1 MDGRTQQTVTH
12 EDLMRF
18 LDGEV
23 TPEER
28 AAIEDRLGASS
39 ELRRELAIFRS
50 MKEDFRDLS
59 FAPQEGDSVWDLI
72 RSRITLPVGWGLAI
86 AGFVGWAGYATWTFV
101 RSPSAIAVKL
111 TTGAVVIGM
120 LVLLAQVIWDRYR
133 EYGSDPYRNVHR

>member
-1 MDGRTQQTVTH
+1 MDGRAQQTVSH

-28 AAIEDRLGASS
+28 TAIEGRLEASS
-39 ELRRELAIFRS
+39 ELRREFAIFRS

-59 FAPQEGDSVWDLI
+59 FSSTDEDSLWDRI
-72 RSRITLPVGWGLAI
+72 RSRITSPVGWMLTV
-86 AGFVGWAGYATWTFV
+86 AGFLGWTVYAAWSFV
-101 RSPSAIAVKL
+101 KSPSAIVVKL

-133 EYGSDPYRNVHR
+133 EYGSDPYRNVQR

>member
-1 MDGRTQQTVTH
+1 MDSRARQTVSH

-28 AAIEDRLGASS
+28 ATIEGRLEASS
-39 ELRRELAIFRS
+39 ELRREFAIFRS

-59 FAPQEGDSVWDLI
+59 FAPQDGDSVWNRI
-72 RSRITLPVGWGLAI
+72 RTRITLPVGWALAI
-86 AGFVGWAGYATWTFV
+86 AGFVGWVAYGIWTFV
-101 RSPSAIAVKL
+101 NSPSAIVVKL
-111 TTGAVVIGM
+111 TTGAVVIGI
-120 LVLLAQVIWDRYR
+120 LVLLAQVIWDRYS

>member
-1 MDGRTQQTVTH
+1 MDGRTQQAVSH

-28 AAIEDRLGASS
+28 VAIEGRLEASS
-39 ELRRELAIFRS
+39 ELRREFAIFRS
-50 MKEDFRDLS
+50 IKEDFQDLS
-59 FAPQEGDSVWDLI
+59 FAPQDGDSVWDRI
-72 RSRITLPVGWGLAI
+72 RSRITSPVGWALTTT
-86 AGFVGWAGYATWTFV
+86 GFLGWAAYAAWSFV
-101 RSPSAIAVKL
+101 KSPSAIVVKL

>member
-1 MDGRTQQTVTH
+1 MDSRARQTVSH

-28 AAIEDRLGASS
+28 AAIEGRLEASS
-39 ELRRELAIFRS
+39 ELRREFAIFRS

-59 FAPQEGDSVWDLI
+59 FAPQDGDSVWNRI
-72 RSRITLPVGWGLAI
+72 RTRITSPVGWVLAI
-86 AGFVGWAGYATWTFV
+86 AGFLGWVAYGIWTFV
-101 RSPSAIAVKL
+101 NSPSAIVVKL
-111 TTGAVVIGM
+111 TTGAVVIGI
-120 LVLLAQVIWDRYR
+120 LVLLAQVIWDRYS

>member
-1 MDGRTQQTVTH
+1 MDGRTQHTVSH

-28 AAIEDRLGASS
+28 AAIEGRLEASS
-39 ELRRELAIFRS
+39 ELRREFAIFRS
-50 MKEDFRDLS
+50 MKEDFQDLS
-59 FAPQEGDSVWDLI
+59 FAPQDGDSVWDRI
-72 RSRITLPVGWGLAI
+72 RSRITLPVGWGLAV

-101 RSPSAIAVKL
+101 QSPSAIVVKL

>member
-1 MDGRTQQTVTH
+1 MDSRARQTVSH

-28 AAIEDRLGASS
+28 AAIEGRLEASS
-39 ELRRELAIFRS
+39 ELRREFAIFRS

-59 FAPQEGDSVWDLI
+59 FAPQEGDSVWNRI
-72 RSRITLPVGWGLAI
+72 RTRITLPVGWALAI
-86 AGFVGWAGYATWTFV
+86 AGFLGWVAYGIWTFV
-101 RSPSAIAVKL
+101 NSPSAIVVKL
-111 TTGAVVIGM
+111 TTGAVVIGI
-120 LVLLAQVIWDRYR
+120 LVLLAQVIWDRYS

>member
-1 MDGRTQQTVTH
+1 MDSRARQTVSH

-28 AAIEDRLGASS
+28 AAIEGRLEASS
-39 ELRRELAIFRS
+39 ELRREFAIFRS

-59 FAPQEGDSVWDLI
+59 FAPQDGDSVWNRI
-72 RSRITLPVGWGLAI
+72 RTRITSPVGWVLAI
-86 AGFVGWAGYATWTFV
+86 AGFVGWVAYGIWTFV
-101 RSPSAIAVKL
+101 NSPSAIVVKL
-111 TTGAVVIGM
+111 TTGAVVIGI
-120 LVLLAQVIWDRYR
+120 LVLLAQVIWDRYS

>member
-1 MDGRTQQTVTH
+1 MDGRTQQTVSH

-28 AAIEDRLGASS
+28 AAIEGRLEASS
-39 ELRRELAIFRS
+39 ELRREFAIFRS
-50 MKEDFRDLS
+50 MKADFRDLS
-59 FAPQEGDSVWDLI
+59 FAPQDGDSVWDRI
-72 RSRITLPVGWGLAI
+72 RTRISMPVGWGLTI
-86 AGFVGWAGYATWTFV
+86 AGFVGWSAYGIWTFV
-101 RSPSAIAVKL
+101 KSPSAIAVKL
-111 TTGAVVIGM
+111 AAGAVVAGI

>member
-1 MDGRTQQTVTH
+1 
-12 EDLMRF
+12 MRF

-28 AAIEDRLGASS
+28 VVIEDRLEASS
-39 ELRRELAIFRS
+39 ELRREFAIYRS
-50 MKEDFRDLS
+50 IKEDFQGLS
-59 FAPQEGDSVWDLI
+59 FVPQDGDSVWTRI
-72 RSRITLPVGWGLAI
+72 RTRITMPVGWGLTI
-86 AGFVGWAGYATWTFV
+86 AGFAGWCAYGAWTFA
-101 RSPSAIAVKL
+101 RSPSAVAVKL